1 MSMNFPAITAACVNS
16 DLVEPHSIH
25 PRPDEYFWDLPIH
38 VSHHNETSQKACADF
53 LLKWTEALN
62 ADGLGVKGFEFHG
75 SANNLCNFNSCAFPE
90 TLPERMV
97 LLTEVSDFGFFWD
110 DITDAL
116 SPEQSKEITQD
127 LAVVLLAELKL
138 GQRLEPKL
146 EISKLVIGML
156 REILDQDRE
165 LGLRMVDGWKGHL
178 EGTSKSTHND
188 MSFEQYKWHRLGEV
202 GAVWGIELGCWGADV
217 RVSQEAKDSVRS
229 WLNPGLLSVM
239 LTNDYYSFNK
249 EVAEHERAGTLD
261 RMQNALGLL
270 MREYGYSEEEA
281 RSIVIQE
288 IKNGER
294 DMMKEYHL
302 WEETEG
308 WKPENYELRRYIAV
322 AFFMIGGSSFWISH
336 SLRYSREDIA
346 STPEQRAALTGKGHG
361 ELRVLEG
368 YAPPKVQPQCHLQQK
383 VVPLSQVEP
392 STTNGVIS
400 NGTNDVSGVHRK
412 SANGY
417 GTNKH
422 TNGVYGVDS
431 DSISVYVNP
440 YFTASS
446 NACDEPFDYVNSLQG
461 KGIRNKFIDAM
472 NSWYQV
478 PPASLQIIKHV
489 VQVLHNASLM
499 LDDVEDASALRRG
512 HPATHILYGASQTV
526 NSATAAYVKTVQ
538 DILRLPS
545 EQKSLRIF
553 VDELL
558 SLHNGQAL
566 ELLWCYQNKCPS
578 VEEYLTMVDNKTGRL
593 FHLMLRLMQAESTFF
608 KFSSSSSIS
617 HLLTLCGRYYQIRDD
632 YLNLTSE
639 EYTTKKGFC
648 EDLDEGKFSLL
659 LIHLF
664 NHTKHPGRIM
674 GALFKRAPGAS
685 GVTNEVKTHILQAM
699 EAAGTFEFVRRVL
712 QYIHAELLRVL
723 EEVEGQMGP
732 NNGLKVLVLGMAI

>member
-16 DLVEPHSIH
+16 DLVEPRSIH
-25 PRPDEYFWDLPIH
+25 PRPEEYFWDLPIH
-38 VSHHNETSQKACADF
+38 VSHHDETYQKACADF

-75 SANNLCNFNSCAFPE
+75 SANNLCNFNSSAFPE
-90 TLPERMV
+90 TIPERLV

-146 EISKLVIGML
+146 EISKLVIRML

-188 MSFEQYKWHRLGEV
+188 MSFEEYKWHRLGEV
-202 GAVWGIELGCWGADV
+202 GAIWGIELGCWGADV

-261 RMQNALGLL
+261 RMQNGVGLL

-294 DMMKEYHL
+294 EMMKEYHL

-308 WKPENYELRRYIAV
+308 CKPENYELRRYIAI

-336 SLRYSREDIA
+336 SLRYSREDIT

-361 ELRVLEG
+361 ELRILDG
-368 YAPPKVQPQCHLQQK
+368 YATPKAQPQPRLQQK
-383 VVPLSQVEP
+383 VVPLFKVEP
-392 STTNGVIS
+392 PTTNGVVS
-400 NGTNDVSGVHRK
+400 NGTNGVNGVHYSDNANEHGPRK
-412 SANGY
+412 HANGV
-417 GTNKH
+417 
-422 TNGVYGVDS
+422 NGDDS
-431 DSISVYVNP
+431 VSVYVNP
-440 YFTASS
+440 YFAASS
-446 NACDEPFDYVNSLQG
+446 DACDEPFEYVNSLQG

-472 NSWYQV
+472 NSWYQA

-489 VQVLHNASLM
+489 IQALHNASLM

-512 HPATHILYGASQTV
+512 HPATHVLYGASQTI

-538 DILRLPS
+538 DILRLPTYDGMA
-545 EQKSLRIF
+545 
-553 VDELL
+553 DELL
-558 SLHNGQAL
+558 NLHNGQAL
-566 ELLWCYQNKCPS
+566 ELLWCYHNKCPT

-593 FHLMLRLMQAESTFF
+593 FQLMLRLMQAESTLFT
-608 KFSSSSSIS
+608 FSSSSSVS

-648 EDLDEGKFSLL
+648 EDLDEGKFSLP
-659 LIHLF
+659 LIHLLS
-664 NHTKHPGRIM
+664 HTKHPGRIM

-699 EAAGTFEFVRRVL
+699 EAAGTFDFVRRVL
-712 QYIHAELLRVL
+712 RFIHAELLTVL
-723 EEVEGQMGP
+723 DEVEGQMGP